1 MFTARFMSAPA
12 RYFLPRPTT
21 LMKGKTQCYTKGKV
35 LVRHANWRCGG
46 GLCPGR
52 QLLHP
57 HAQHIWITPAQEII
71 RQAPFL
77 PFLPRPALQS
87 LFCRR
92 GSHGGVFH
100 ATTHF
105 SQLLPL
111 PGAPAFQDADLGVG
125 CRVVGVTMFISH
137 SGGSSPFP
145 SFFPTVVY

>member
-1 MFTARFMSAPA
+1 MQIGVVGADCVRAGSFST
-12 RYFLPRPTT
+12 PT
-21 LMKGKTQCYTKGKV
+21 
-35 LVRHANWRCGG
+35 
-46 GLCPGR
+46 
-52 QLLHP
+52 
-57 HAQHIWITPAQEII
+57 HIWITPAQETI

-137 SGGSSPFP
+137 SGGSAPFP
-145 SFFPTVVY
+145 SFLSHSRLLNPSRLGLPRTTATGNETDKLSALLELMF